1 MKLETFGVMVDMSR
15 NAVMTV
21 DALKRLMDALSK
33 MGYNMLMLYTEDTYE
48 VEGAPFFGYLRGKYT
63 KAELCEIDAYGAS
76 LGIEVI
82 PCIQTLAHMTAQVRW
97 HKIPFDAE
105 DIMLVGDERTYDL
118 IDRMFATFAECLHTR
133 RIHIGMDE
141 ARLLGKGRY
150 LDKNGYEDPHAI
162 LQKHLARVKEIAAK
176 YGYETMVWSDM
187 FFCPW
192 NNGSYYIPKREVPKE
207 YKNALLPGVIPVYW
221 DYYHTDEATYDDMM
235 YNHRQLSEDFWFAG
249 AVWTGNGYM
258 PHVDFSIRT
267 MIPAFRMAEKYGVK
281 NVFLTMWGDG
291 GGECSRFA
299 LLSALF
305 HLAEEAKGN
314 TDEADIKRKFRDT
327 FGAEYDDFM
336 LLDLDALDDLGNGA
350 HPYSNV
356 SKYALLSDTFN
367 GWLDYTFSAGVAE
380 RYADAAKKLKAAEKR
395 NPDYASVFRGAAALA
410 SALAV
415 KYDLGVRVRSAY
427 RSGDKD
433 TLGVLAREVYP
444 LAARRVRAF
453 AKTLEEQW
461 LGENKPAGLDM
472 QHIRFGGV
480 LSRLDYCRRT
490 LLAYL
495 AGEVTAIPELEEEI
509 LDRGPKW
516 TTDIPRSA
524 FEIMSPSVAK

>member
-1 MKLETFGVMVDMSR
+1 MKFETFGVMVDMSR

-63 KAELCEIDAYGAS
+63 KAELRELDAYGAAR
-76 LGIEVI
+76 GIEIV
-82 PCIQTLAHMTAQVRW
+82 PCMQTLAHMTAHVRW
-97 HKIPFDAE
+97 RKTPFDAE

-141 ARLLGKGRY
+141 ARMLGRGQY
-150 LDKNGYEDPHAI
+150 LTCNGYEDPHAI
-162 LQKHLARVKEIAAK
+162 LRKHLERVCEIARK

-192 NNGSYYIPKREVPKE
+192 NSGSYYIPKREVPQE

-221 DYYHTDEATYDDMM
+221 DYYHKDEETYDNMM

-267 MIPAFRMAEKYGVK
+267 MLPAFRMAEKHGVK
-281 NVFLTMWGDG
+281 NIFLTMWGDG

-305 HLAEEAKGN
+305 HLSEVAKGN
-314 TDEADIKRKFRDT
+314 TDEADIKRKFRET
-327 FGAEYDDFM
+327 FGAVYDDFL
-336 LLDLDALDDLGNGA
+336 LLDLDVLDDCGNGA
-350 HPYSNV
+350 HLYSNV

-367 GWLDYTFSAGVAE
+367 GWLDYTFEEGVAE

-395 NPDYASVFRGAAALA
+395 NPDYAPVFRNAAALA

-427 RSGDKD
+427 QSGDRE
-433 TLGVLAREVYP
+433 TLARLADETYP
-444 LAARRVRAF
+444 LATRRMRAF
-453 AKTLEEQW
+453 ARTLEEQW
-461 LGENKPAGLDM
+461 LGENKPAGLDV
-472 QHIRFGGV
+472 QHIRLGGA
-480 LSRLDYCRRT
+480 LSRLEYCRRT
-490 LLAYL
+490 LRSYL
-495 AGEVTAIPELEEEI
+495 DGEISVIPELEETI
-509 LDRGPKW
+509 LSLGKKG
-516 TTDIPRSA
+516 TTDIPRKA
-524 FEIMSPSVAK
+524 TEIMTVSLL